1 MRVAAAALVLAV
13 GTAPLAAEEEAATA
27 TFAGGCFW
35 CTEADFEKVRGV
47 LSAVS
52 GYIGGSEDDAS
63 YETVSAGRTD
73 HLEAVEIRFD
83 PARVSYP
90 DLLQVFWRS
99 IDPLDG
105 DGQFCDRGAQYRPAV
120 FFHGEA
126 QQRQAEMSL
135 TELER
140 SGRFDQPTAVE
151 LRQATPFYPAEDYHQ
166 DYYRKNPVRYLI
178 YRWNCGRDQRL
189 AELWGPTS

>member
-1 MRVAAAALVLAV
+1 MTRLAAAALAV
-13 GTAPLAAEEEAATA
+13 AIGAAPVAAEESATA

-35 CTEADFEKVRGV
+35 CTEADFEKVPGV
-47 LSAVS
+47 LSVVS

-63 YETVSAGRTD
+63 YETVSAGGTD

-83 PARVSYP
+83 STRVSYP
-90 DLLQVFWRS
+90 DLLRVFWRS
-99 IDPLDG
+99 VDPLDG

-126 QQRQAEMSL
+126 QQRQAEASL
-135 TELER
+135 TELKR
-140 SGRFDQPTAVE
+140 SGRFDQPIAVE
-151 LRQATPFYPAEDYHQ
+151 LRHATPFYPAEDYHQ
-166 DYYRKNPVRYLI
+166 DYYRKNPVRYRI